1 MGISMEDENSPN
13 VESERSSPKSENERK
28 RELTTSTSS
37 TSSDNQAD
45 DDAVPTEVVEALKEL
60 PPDQRKVVSSMLISM
75 QRISSSSSSSLAKRV
90 TSEHVTQ
97 TLDNLEKENE
107 RDFRRSQSSE
117 ITKRLSIGAI
127 LVLALMVFG
136 YAGLTK
142 DKELAEKVIIAGISG
157 IGGYGAGVAARKKE

>member
-1 MGISMEDENSPN
+1 MPEPEAKG
-13 VESERSSPKSENERK
+13 SSPKPTGEQNT
-28 RELTTSTSS
+28 ELAASASN
-37 TSSDNQAD
+37 TSSDSQA
-45 DDAVPTEVVEALKEL
+45 DDAVPTEVVEALKDL

-75 QRISSSSSSSLAKRV
+75 NRISSSGSSSLAKRL
-90 TSEHVTQ
+90 TSEHITQ

-107 RDFRRSQSSE
+107 RDFKKSQSSE
-117 ITKRLSIGAI
+117 VTKRLSIGAI

-157 IGGYGAGVAARKKE
+157 IGGYGAGVAARKRE